1 MPSQSPTEILVMLH
15 AETERGVLVSS
26 DGVNEHAKWIG
37 RKLIT
42 SFHKTGKTTRGT
54 DRDGQSA
61 VLPLA
66 NLTVPE
72 WLAIKEE
79 FV

>member
-1 MPSQSPTEILVMLH
+1 MPASTPTEILVALH
-15 AETERGVLVSS
+15 RETERGVLVSN

-61 VLPLA
+61 VLALA
-66 NLTVPE
+66 NITIPE
-72 WLAIKEE
+72 WLAIKEG